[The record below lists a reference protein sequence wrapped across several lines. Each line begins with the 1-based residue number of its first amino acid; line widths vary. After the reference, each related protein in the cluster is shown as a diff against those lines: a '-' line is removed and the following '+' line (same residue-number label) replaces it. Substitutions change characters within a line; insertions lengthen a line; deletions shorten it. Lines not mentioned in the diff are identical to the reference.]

1 MRGSRWPHAPW
12 LWFTFAGVVLG
23 LSLWTLGFARGQ
35 DAAKTTLWWFTLG
48 GSLLALAQSLS
59 ARTAAKCWL
68 LLCLVFGLDSAVQGV
83 VRGFFG
89 ALPQPSVIAE
99 ALANTTATES
109 WGFVLGQRWA
119 MAKSGL
125 YALAWLIIG
134 WLGARAW
141 RQAPPPRASRKRW
154 GWLALLLAFTG
165 LLHANPSMLGHEPFL
180 RWGVLYLRHQEARTQ
195 MQGLLREREALW
207 AQRGDWQARLQ
218 DAQPRTVVL
227 FIGESGNRLNWG
239 LYGYPRDTTEPLAHM
254 FQSLGGQALVF
265 RQARSTQAFT
275 LPSLRL
281 ALTPAT
287 EQQPALWRQTPDI
300 VLLARAAGYRVH
312 WLSNQPGQ
320 DGWLASL
327 ARGADT
333 HLFIN
338 KGNWRDSSTEDD
350 DLLPPL
356 RQYLQQAAPA
366 HELIVVHLLG
376 QHFHYALRC
385 GQQPGPYGQGTE
397 DAVMQAMRAQ
407 GRSASIRQARND
419 YDNATHC
426 GARSVAQLLQAV
438 AQARA
443 HRPVQA
449 LYFSDHGQEV
459 GHFRDFAGH
468 SEQDDSGYTV
478 PLWVWRS
485 AMASALNPAHLDAPI
500 RLDTLDQALQ
510 AMLGLR
516 SRWYQPQQDF
526 LSAQYVPPQ
535 PR

>member
-1 MRGSRWPHAPW
+1 MTKLRPW
-12 LWFTFAGVVLG
+12 IYFALAGLGLG
-23 LSLWTLGFARGQ
+23 LSLWSLGFARSQ
-35 DAAKTTLWWFTLG
+35 DAAKASLWWFTLG
-48 GSLLALAQSLS
+48 SSVLALGQSLS
-59 ARTAAKCWL
+59 ARTAARGWL

-99 ALANTTATES
+99 ALANTTVTES
-109 WGFVLGQRWA
+109 WGFVLEQRWPI
-119 MAKSGL
+119 AKSGL
-125 YALAWLIIG
+125 YALAWLAIG
-134 WLGARAW
+134 LLGARAW
-141 RQAPPPRASRKRW
+141 RQAQPPRATRKRW
-154 GWLALLLAFTG
+154 GLLAVLLAFTG

-180 RWGVLYLRHQEARTQ
+180 RWGVLYLRHQEARAQ
-195 MQGLLREREALW
+195 MQGLLSEREDLW
-207 AQRGDWQARLQ
+207 AQRGDWQAQLT
-218 DAQPRTVVL
+218 DPSPRTVLL
-227 FIGESGNRLNWG
+227 FIGESANRMNWG
-239 LYGYPRDTTEPLAHM
+239 LYGYPRNTTEPLAHM
-254 FQSLGGQALVF
+254 FQTLGGQALVF

-287 EQQPALWRQTPDI
+287 EQAPALWRQTPDI

-327 ARGADT
+327 ARGANT

-356 RQYLQQAAPA
+356 RQHLQQAAPA
-366 HELIVVHLLG
+366 QELIVVHLLG

-385 GQQPGPYGQGTE
+385 GKQPGPFSDVHD
-397 DAVMQAMRAQ
+397 DAVMQKLRGQ
-407 GRSASIRQARND
+407 GRSASIRQARNE
-419 YDNATHC
+419 YDNATFC

-443 HRPVQA
+443 DRPVQA

-468 SEQDDSGYTV
+468 SEQDESGYTV
-478 PLWVWRS
+478 PLWLWRN
-485 AMASALNPAHLDAPI
+485 AAAATPQPPDLDAPI
-500 RLDTLDQALQ
+500 RLDTLDQAMQTL
-510 AMLGLR
+510 LGLR
-516 SRWYQPQQDF
+516 SRWYEPQQDI
-526 LSAQYVPPQ
+526 LSPQYVQPQ